1 MAVRITGHHVEVT
14 EQIRNY
20 IEKEITRLDKFFDGI
35 IDVEVLLKQDT
46 KHNHLKEVGIMVKVY
61 EHKLT
66 AKANDQDILKAFDK
80 SLTKVE
86 KQLIKFKD
94 KLKSHRQNRV

>member
-1 MAVRITGHHVEVT
+1 
-14 EQIRNY
+14 
-20 IEKEITRLDKFFDGI
+20 
-35 IDVEVLLKQDT
+35 
-46 KHNHLKEVGIMVKVY
+46 MVKVY

-66 AKANDQDILKAFDK
+66 AKATDQDILKAFDK

-94 KLKSHRQNRV
+94 KLKSHR

>member
-1 MAVRITGHHVEVT
+1 MAVRITGHHVDMT
-14 EQIRNY
+14 EQLKNY

-35 IDVEVLLKQDT
+35 IDTEVILRQDT
-46 KHNHLKEVGIMVKVY
+46 KHNHLKEAEIIVKVY

-66 AKANDQDILKAFDK
+66 AKATDSDVLKAFDK

-86 KQLIKFKD
+86 RQLIKFKD
-94 KLKSHRQNRV
+94 KLKSHR